1 MESKESKE
9 STSSNFSDVTD
20 ETRKDFDGI
29 LKKINQPYILKYKLI
44 NNEKMKSSIKI
55 QKVPDVYQYICG
67 ADIIVYF
74 NETVF
79 DKLDKSAKEI
89 LLRQEL
95 DKITVNMDSGKI
107 KMVKPDVVTFSGI
120 LKKFGFEKVARANQL
135 NDLVVE
141 GSKLDQEAETF
152 FEK

>member
-1 MESKESKE
+1 
-9 STSSNFSDVTD
+9 
-20 ETRKDFDGI
+20 
-29 LKKINQPYILKYKLI
+29 
-44 NNEKMKSSIKI
+44 MKSSIKI